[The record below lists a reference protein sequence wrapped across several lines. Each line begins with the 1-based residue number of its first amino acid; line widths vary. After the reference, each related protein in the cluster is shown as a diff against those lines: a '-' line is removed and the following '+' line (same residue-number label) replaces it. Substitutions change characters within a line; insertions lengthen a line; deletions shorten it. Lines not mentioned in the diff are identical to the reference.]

1 MKTKGNPVAR
11 SPLLR
16 KGGPH
21 QRAVSGERDRARQ
34 ALRRQVDDCLDR
46 PLRSGRRS
54 GSGSGSGSGST
65 ASSQAR

>member
-54 GSGSGSGSGST
+54 GSGSGSGST
-65 ASSQAR
+65 ASSRAR